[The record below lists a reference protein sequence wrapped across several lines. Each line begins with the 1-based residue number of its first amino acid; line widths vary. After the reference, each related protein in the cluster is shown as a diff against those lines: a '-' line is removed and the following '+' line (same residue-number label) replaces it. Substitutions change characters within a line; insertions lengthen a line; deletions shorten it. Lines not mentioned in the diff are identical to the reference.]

1 MKKRSVGVIFLL
13 FLFSVNIF
21 FFIPKAYSD
30 NTLHIKIVLTV
41 DSDSMLVNGKEVK
54 IDAPVEIKNGRTF
67 VPLRAVVNAFP
78 NTSVNYISD
87 TKSVVVLF
95 DGKCIGMQVDNVD
108 VIINSSDIL
117 VIDTPPY
124 IKNNRVMVP
133 IRFVSE
139 ILGCN
144 VTWVQETKQ
153 VIIDGEL
160 EWKEQNNN

>member
-1 MKKRSVGVIFLL
+1 MLFLIPLLIIFLIL
-13 FLFSVNIF
+13 KV
-21 FFIPKAYSD
+21 
-30 NTLHIKIVLTV
+30 
-41 DSDSMLVNGKEVK
+41 
-54 IDAPVEIKNGRTF
+54 
-67 VPLRAVVNAFP
+67 
-78 NTSVNYISD
+78 YI
-87 TKSVVVLF
+87 L
-95 DGKCIGMQVDNVD
+95 DGKCIGMQVDNVN

-117 VIDTPPY
+117 TIDSPPY

>member
-1 MKKRSVGVIFLL
+1 
-13 FLFSVNIF
+13 VN
-21 FFIPKAYSD
+21 
-30 NTLHIKIVLTV
+30 
-41 DSDSMLVNGKEVK
+41 
-54 IDAPVEIKNGRTF
+54 
-67 VPLRAVVNAFP
+67 
-78 NTSVNYISD
+78 
-87 TKSVVVLF
+87 
-95 DGKCIGMQVDNVD
+95 

-117 VIDTPPY
+117 VIDAPPY